1 MLKSS
6 FPDLPW
12 SQIDAIGFDLDG
24 TLYDEKLF
32 IEQVYRP
39 ISVEISGLVE
49 GGSHGE
55 FYQWMLDRWIEK
67 GSSYPYIFSETVEHF
82 PSAAD
87 AAAIDDIISVS
98 LDIFRGFS
106 PVLELNEAVRM
117 VLDEAADFCTLF
129 LVTDGQSR
137 LQREKMRALGLG
149 KWFAPGMISISGDY
163 GAEFAKPSG
172 RIIENLEYFERQREP
187 DRVVYF
193 GDRDVDR
200 QFAKNCGFLYRQV
213 KLMTGADK

>member
-1 MLKSS
+1 
-6 FPDLPW
+6 
-12 SQIDAIGFDLDG
+12 
-24 TLYDEKLF
+24 
-32 IEQVYRP
+32 
-39 ISVEISGLVE
+39 
-49 GGSHGE
+49 
-55 FYQWMLDRWIEK
+55 LDRWIEK

-82 PSAAD
+82 PSATD

-172 RIIENLEYFERQREP
+172 RIIENLEYFERPREP